1 MIDQTYQAE
10 ITKNLDDQQR
20 RPSQDPAP
28 AIPLFK
34 NFTGGTGGAVA
45 GPLQAGAAWADVL
58 KGYGDVTAAGGA
70 SSGGGMFAL
79 PSDDEA
85 KQNAAARDKL
95 MAQGLDL
102 NSATGAALRT
112 RAKAFMPDPQT
123 TGKAGV
129 LLAGVTDFAAQAVPA
144 AAAGPAGLVSLAT
157 ERGVQKAQDLQ
168 EQGVDVNTR
177 TAAGIASGTLDAA
190 SMLLPMTGPTRLIA
204 AGKGAVGGAAIAVVQ
219 TEAEKLILQQGG
231 YDKLASTYDP
241 FDPVSIALS
250 SLVPAAFG
258 ALHAPAG
265 AAKPA
270 GAARAE
276 PVHADV
282 TLSPA
287 EQAHSDA
294 MEASTLDTDIASL
307 QHEIAGQH
315 DEGAKQVLQTELA
328 RLQKQKAGGPARL
341 DPDVEAAARVT
352 QAAQALDR
360 SRLTPDDDIVG
371 HDQHQQAVETAA
383 DQIARGAPVD
393 VTNVIGTPKENFDR
407 WFGESKLRD
416 EAGNPQ
422 VMYHGTAQDFDSFT
436 PRQANAIFVGDH
448 PVIAEAY
455 AHQSAK
461 WMAEHGQDGAPSI
474 TPLFVKAEHPFDYEN
489 PAHVSALAQRLLAS
503 GEGEKSV
510 MRAKIEQLLK
520 DGDWD
525 LIESPETQ
533 AAIKALGHDAFYVNE
548 SGLKN
553 LGVYDARNLKS
564 AIGNSGRFD
573 PASGSLTDPVSALGQ
588 AVDRYRAERT
598 PPEAPAKPDHAAFNE
613 ARAESEGAAPAPPK
627 GPRETSQAPDGAAA
641 HPGPA
646 ANHLEASVAEVLRAN
661 PDLMVHMDGMEAPM
675 RAADLLEAV
684 RQSAAEDAHD
694 ASLLEVAAQCAI
706 SL

>member
-34 NFTGGTGGAVA
+34 NFAGGTGGAVA

-70 SSGGGMFAL
+70 SSGGGMFSL
-79 PSDDEA
+79 PSDQERQ
-85 KQNAAARDKL
+85 QNDAARDKL
-95 MAQGLDL
+95 MTQGLDL

-112 RAKAFMPDPQT
+112 RAKAFMPDPQA

-129 LLAGVTDFAAQAVPA
+129 ILGGLTDFASQAIPA
-144 AAAGPAGLVSLAT
+144 AAAGPAGLVGLAT

-190 SMLLPMTGPTRLIA
+190 SMLLPMTGPTRVIA
-204 AGKGAVGGAAIAVVQ
+204 AGKGAAGGAAISVVQ
-219 TEAEKLILQQGG
+219 SAVEKLILQQGG

-307 QHEIAGQH
+307 QRELAGQH

-328 RLQKQKAGGPARL
+328 RLQKQKAAPARL

-360 SRLTPDDDIVG
+360 SRLTPDDDLAG
-371 HDQHQQAVETAA
+371 MDQHQQAVETAA
-383 DQIARGAPVD
+383 DQIARGEPVEVGAGHPAID
-393 VTNVIGTPKENFDR
+393 PELASQAAMFDHVETQVGATRTITDKTGSPITLTFEKLGNHDYVIRATD
-407 WFGESKLRD
+407 
-416 EAGNPQ
+416 
-422 VMYHGTAQDFDSFT
+422 
-436 PRQANAIFVGDH
+436 
-448 PVIAEAY
+448 
-455 AHQSAK
+455 
-461 WMAEHGQDGAPSI
+461 
-474 TPLFVKAEHPFDYEN
+474 
-489 PAHVSALAQRLLAS
+489 AS
-503 GEGEKSV
+503 GERVGTIAPTFDI
-510 MRAKIEQLLK
+510 RPEQ
-520 DGDWD
+520 
-525 LIESPETQ
+525 
-533 AAIKALGHDAFYVNE
+533 AFADSEVAQVYRRRGIATAMYDFAEEV
-548 SGLKN
+548 SGLK
-553 LGVYDARNLKS
+553 LSKSGAASADAQAFWASRRVDAVRRMTKV
-564 AIGNSGRFD
+564 GRAAD
-573 PASGSLTDPVSALGQ
+573 E
-588 AVDRYRAERT
+588 YRAAKAAA
-598 PPEAPAKPDHAAFNE
+598 PEAAKPNHAAFDQ
-613 ARAESEGAAPAPPK
+613 ARAAREAGAPVPPKPPK
-627 GPRETSQAPDGAAA
+627 GPRETSATPEGAAP

-646 ANHLEASVAEVLRAN
+646 ANHLEASVAEALRAN

-684 RQSAAEDAHD
+684 RQSAAEDTRD